1 MAHANRGRPYGVPYG
16 VPPDLWRPYLHVR
29 ISEAARSSSL
39 LRPESRPE
47 SAASK
52 YESWAPS
59 AAGASTARGVVAPC
73 VMPVVLVLVLVES
86 VMRLRTS
93 IILARCR
100 AMRLAI
106 VASIAATCERG
117 GVNG

>member
-1 MAHANRGRPYGVPYG
+1 
-16 VPPDLWRPYLHVR
+16 
-29 ISEAARSSSL
+29 
-39 LRPESRPE
+39 
-47 SAASK
+47 
-52 YESWAPS
+52 
-59 AAGASTARGVVAPC
+59 VAPC